1 MKPFNNELVRHRKIA
16 CLDGLHQQP
25 STLPGPAT
33 CCDHPEDGW
42 GSNSVASERRQ
53 PDLRPIWPSIR
64 GILANPA
71 GQREWVWL
79 LVLWSIVTAYN
90 LLKPYH
96 IDDTVHLE
104 IARWISNHP
113 LHPMSG
119 LVYWDGIKKPIY
131 QLNQPPLYF
140 YLLAF
145 WGGVFGY
152 GAAAM
157 HVLQSLASLC
167 CILLFNR
174 LARVLVGPE
183 ALWAT
188 AVLVLGPAFIV
199 EQNLMV
205 DVPLLATWLA
215 FFNLLICD
223 IDSPFQSRRYG
234 FAALACAAALLIK
247 YSSLVL
253 LVILCLSLLLER
265 RRAQAWTMLIP
276 LTTLAAWSLF
286 NVFDY
291 GGVHIASRGI
301 PQGWGL

>member
-1 MKPFNNELVRHRKIA
+1 MVGINAVDITRAGNL
-16 CLDGLHQQP
+16 
-25 STLPGPAT
+25 SS
-33 CCDHPEDGW
+33 DHLEDGW
-42 GSNSVASERRQ
+42 GSNFVASERRQ
-53 PDLRPIWPSIR
+53 PDLRPIGARIR
-64 GILANPA
+64 GMLANPA

-215 FFNLLICD
+215 FFN
-223 IDSPFQSRRYG
+223 P
-234 FAALACAAALLIK
+234 
-247 YSSLVL
+247 
-253 LVILCLSLLLER
+253 
-265 RRAQAWTMLIP
+265 
-276 LTTLAAWSLF
+276 
-286 NVFDY
+286 
-291 GGVHIASRGI
+291 
-301 PQGWGL
+301 